1 MNAKEDFMVKE
12 KILVVDDKKDICETL
27 CELLE
32 EEGYETASAQSG
44 NAALKK
50 LTKGPFDIMI
60 VDLKMPGMGGIEFIK
75 EAKQIHPEILA
86 MILTGYP
93 SVPTIVEAVQI
104 EAFDY
109 ITKPFEREAIIDT
122 IKKAIEKRR
131 G

>member
-1 MNAKEDFMVKE
+1 MVKE
-12 KILVVDDKKDICETL
+12 KILVVDDKKDICEML

-32 EEGYETASAQSG
+32 EEGYKTASAQSG

-50 LTKGPFDIMI
+50 LAEGPFDIMI

-75 EAKQIHPEILA
+75 EAKQTQPEILV

-122 IKKAIEKRR
+122 IKNALEKRTVQR
-131 G
+131 S